1 MNSKKKLWI
10 IILALVLLIA
20 GASVLYSKLSTG
32 VSNEQLSGQ
41 EGSEQEKGSSQQ
53 QGKQKSKALDFAV
66 YDKDGK
72 RVGLSDYFGKP
83 IVLNFWASWCGPCQM
98 EMPDFEALYKERGD
112 EINFLMVNLT
122 DGSRET
128 QEKADEYIREQGFT
142 MPVYYDLDSDA
153 ANTYGAYSIPM
164 TFFIDK
170 DGYLVARATGAL
182 DSETLQEGI
191 AMIE

>member
-1 MNSKKKLWI
+1 MNSKKKLLI

-20 GASVLYSKLSTG
+20 GASVLYSRLSTG

-41 EGSEQEKGSSQQ
+41 EGSEQEKDSSQQ
-53 QGKQKSKALDFAV
+53 QEKQRSKALDFAV

-83 IVLNFWASWCGPCQM
+83 VVLNFWASWCGPCQM

-128 QEKADEYIREQGFT
+128 REKADEYIREQGFT

-182 DSETLQEGI
+182 DSETLQEGV